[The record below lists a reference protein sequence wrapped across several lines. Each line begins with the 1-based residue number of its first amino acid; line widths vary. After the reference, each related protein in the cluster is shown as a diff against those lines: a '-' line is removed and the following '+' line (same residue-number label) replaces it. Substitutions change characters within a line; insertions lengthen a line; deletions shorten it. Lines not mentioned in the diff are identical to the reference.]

1 MHKLVLPAFALS
13 LLILTAS
20 IVECSAAVSVGVKP
34 GDYIEYQ
41 VNVSGN
47 PPADHAIK
55 WARME
60 VTDVQDGTIG
70 LDIQSQLANG
80 TIFPEHITLNL
91 ATGILGDDFFIP
103 KDLNVGDQFYDATV
117 GNITIMGMEQRMA
130 AGAERTVIS
139 ASTNATTFYWDR
151 EFGILV
157 AATSH
162 MDTYDMTTVA
172 NGTNMWQPQPEPTE
186 GLPVYLLVG
195 AVVIVVVAAG
205 VLVVFMRCRKKSA

>member
-1 MHKLVLPAFALS
+1 MHKFALAIT
-13 LLILTAS
+13 LAILVV
-20 IVECSAAVSVGVKP
+20 IVPIVAVFADVSVGVKQ

-47 PPADHAIK
+47 PPADHTIT

-60 VTDVQDGTIG
+60 VTDVQGGAIG

-91 ATGILGDDFFIP
+91 ATGVLGDDFFIP
-103 KDLNVGDQFYDATV
+103 KNLSVGDTFYDITQ
-117 GNITIMGMEQRMA
+117 GNITITGMEQREA

-139 ASTNATTFYWDR
+139 ASTSVTTFYWDR

-162 MDTYDMTTVA
+162 EPDYTMVTET
-172 NGTNMWQPQPEPTE
+172 NGTNIWQPQTQ
-186 GLPVYLLVG
+186 GTDLTVVYVLVV
-195 AVVIVVVAAG
+195 AVVVALAVIVA
-205 VLVVFMRCRKKSA
+205 VLVWHRRKSP